1 MPKKSIIKELL
12 NRRVP
17 QIVGSYII
25 AGTSLV
31 LFTDWLIAR
40 YDFPQY
46 YVTLSLFCII
56 SILPT
61 VIILA
66 YFHGTPGK
74 DEWTKVE
81 KYAIPINVTFIAV
94 ILFAGKAIFE
104 NEEIDKIVDNI
115 YYYIDS
121 RQDLVDINLNEII
134 DPILLIEND
143 IEKIE
148 PITDKL
154 LREIWQELPLRINNK
169 LVHQDITTYYPNNK
183 IERINFHIF
192 PDPDYYMMLKADTV
206 WMQEYKENFYT
217 FDDSLDNYHQVN
229 IDGYLVIHLYR
240 FKLVSGSYGI
250 RYSFT
255 YWSPWAANGKI
266 YMSSLDEGYIDWEDD
281 PDDNIKDEL
290 VDEIAG
296 FMLGQRYGGL
306 VLGKIDEILGDDLVS
321 IEISNENLSILKGNK
336 LRAYRNYY
344 YYQELVD
351 VNEEFAKQLDDLKRE
366 IEFIKNNPLYI
377 IETNCEGCM
386 IFTLNDDMEHKAEN
400 LQYILDEYLKI
411 SNNEI
416 DSLIINK
423 STFLEG
429 YQNAGHLTIQVDK
442 KYTLEVIKVFDN
454 KIIAK
459 IINRNAPFIIPKVY
473 DKVSLMLD

>member
-1 MPKKSIIKELL
+1 
-12 NRRVP
+12 
-17 QIVGSYII
+17 
-25 AGTSLV
+25 
-31 LFTDWLIAR
+31 
-40 YDFPQY
+40 
-46 YVTLSLFCII
+46 
-56 SILPT
+56 
-61 VIILA
+61 
-66 YFHGTPGK
+66 
-74 DEWTKVE
+74 
-81 KYAIPINVTFIAV
+81 
-94 ILFAGKAIFE
+94 
-104 NEEIDKIVDNI
+104 
-115 YYYIDS
+115 
-121 RQDLVDINLNEII
+121 
-134 DPILLIEND
+134 
-143 IEKIE
+143 
-148 PITDKL
+148 
-154 LREIWQELPLRINNK
+154 
-169 LVHQDITTYYPNNK
+169 
-183 IERINFHIF
+183 
-192 PDPDYYMMLKADTV
+192 
-206 WMQEYKENFYT
+206 
-217 FDDSLDNYHQVN
+217 
-229 IDGYLVIHLYR
+229 
-240 FKLVSGSYGI
+240 
-250 RYSFT
+250 
-255 YWSPWAANGKI
+255 
-266 YMSSLDEGYIDWEDD
+266 
-281 PDDNIKDEL
+281 L

-386 IFTLNDDMEHKAEN
+386 IFTVNDDMEHKAEN

-423 STFLEG
+423 STLLEG
-429 YQNAGHLTIQVDK
+429 YQNADHLTIQVDK